1 MEKTEARM
9 HVNPCITFSPC
20 LRKKTNENNP
30 VIKIIDVD
38 LAVHFLGFP
47 SNGVDADFKGNNF
60 LLTSLVQWQSG
71 KRNPNGHESCISKMW
86 IGSREPLKDTLN

>member
-1 MEKTEARM
+1 M
-9 HVNPCITFSPC
+9 HVSPCIIFFPC

-60 LLTSLVQWQSG
+60 LGFVLISYKSCAMA
-71 KRNPNGHESCISKMW
+71 KR
-86 IGSREPLKDTLN
+86 